1 MSGPAGDYIG
11 AFRRPGQYNIQRSVY
26 TQYKKFHGIKVENVL
41 LPNGIITLY
50 GPVSARIHD
59 LDNFLW
65 NSCVQRQGVK
75 TLS

>member
-11 AFRRPGQYNIQRSVY
+11 APRRPGQYHIQRSVY
-26 TQYKKFHGIKVENVL
+26 TRYKKFHGIKVENVL

-75 TLS
+75 T